1 MEYLNN
7 SIRDTLNVEVV
18 RANTMEAI
26 IRAKMKKRIF
36 DTVSNVL
43 KKFEGKQINNRLVT
57 AVKKELPDNVVSLE
71 CTGSSHYNLYIWGNG
86 IGFDQRLMIFICY
99 TGTNPTT
106 NRNYAVDFGY
116 DYWLKNAGTHSHHH
130 YDEIIAKYECGLKEC
145 DKLVRE
151 YNLAL
156 ERLLKAKVE
165 LGVCALT
172 HWE

>member
-1 MEYLNN
+1 MNYVKNEF
-7 SIRDTLNVEVV
+7 RDTLNVEVV

-36 DTVSNVL
+36 ETLSSVL
-43 KKFEGKQINNRLVT
+43 KNFEGKQVSNRIVT
-57 AVKKELPDNVVSLE
+57 ALKKELPDNVFSLE
-71 CTGSSHYNLYIWGNG
+71 CTGGSHYNLYIWGAG
-86 IGFDQRLMIFICY
+86 INFDQRMMIFIAY
-99 TGTNPTT
+99 TSTNPQT
-106 NRNYAVDFGY
+106 NRNYAKDFSHEH
-116 DYWLKNAGTHSHHH
+116 WLKVAGAQTQHN

-156 ERLLKAKVE
+156 ERLRKAKEE
-165 LGVCALT
+165 LGIVALT